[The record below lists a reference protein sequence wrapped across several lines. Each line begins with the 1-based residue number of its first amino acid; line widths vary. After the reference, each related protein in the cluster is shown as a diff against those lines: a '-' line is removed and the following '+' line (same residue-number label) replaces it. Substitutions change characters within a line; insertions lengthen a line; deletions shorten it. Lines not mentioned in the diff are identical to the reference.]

1 MVAVSE
7 GWMRV
12 SMESGFPDR
21 AHASTPRRGPVVL
34 ALDGTACGASAIVQ
48 ARMLAAQLDL
58 PLEVIT
64 VIEPTPITSASSDE
78 TVSNPAVDDA
88 QRHVRETA
96 VSDYVCRFSVVAA
109 PARVHVRVGSA
120 TDEIDRFAR
129 DVFATIVVRAAGI
142 DPTHE

>member
-1 MVAVSE
+1 MVAVSD
-7 GWMRV
+7 GWVRV
-12 SMESGFPDR
+12 SMESGIPDR

-34 ALDGTACGASAIVQ
+34 AVDGTTCGASAIVQ

-64 VIEPTPITSASSDE
+64 VIEPTPVRAVASDQA
-78 TVSNPAVDDA
+78 VSHAAVDDA

-96 VSDYVCRFSVVAA
+96 VSDYVCRFSGGAA
-109 PARVHVRVGSA
+109 PARVHVRVGSV

-142 DPTHE
+142 DPTHA

>member
-7 GWMRV
+7 GWVRV
-12 SMESGFPDR
+12 SMESGSPVR
-21 AHASTPRRGPVVL
+21 AHASPPRRGPIVL
-34 ALDGTACGASAIVQ
+34 AVDGTECGASAIVQ

-64 VIEPTPITSASSDE
+64 VIEPTPIRSASPDE
-78 TVSNPAVDDA
+78 TLSTPAIDDA

-96 VSDYVCRFSVVAA
+96 VSDYVCRFSGGAA
-109 PARVHVRVGSA
+109 PARVHVRVGSV

-142 DPTHE
+142 DPTHA